1 MIESMTDLP
10 ALGLGASGEVAA
22 GKSHADD
29 V

>member
-10 ALGLGASGEVAA
+10 ELGRRAGGEVTAR
-22 GKSHADD
+22 KSHADD

>member
-10 ALGLGASGEVAA
+10 ELGRRADGEATA
-22 GKSHADD
+22 RKIHADD